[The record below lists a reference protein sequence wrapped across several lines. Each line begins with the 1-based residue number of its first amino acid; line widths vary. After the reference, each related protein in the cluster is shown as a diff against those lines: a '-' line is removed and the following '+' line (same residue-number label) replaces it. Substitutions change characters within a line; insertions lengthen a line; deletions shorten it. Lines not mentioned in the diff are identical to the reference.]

1 MQEKRKNRLYSN
13 FGTVTKG
20 TGLFVSTNA
29 KALVITGFLSGDNS
43 DGERELSDRNR
54 QFPKKLEISLRE
66 SAHGFESHPLRQN
79 KVRPGGADFVLV
91 QNEGIRRARE

>member
-1 MQEKRKNRLYSN
+1 MQEKRKKRLYSN

-66 SAHGFESHPLRQN
+66 TERGLKSLPLRHLRGRKQHSN
-79 KVRPGGADFVLV
+79 PVFSIKVEFDV
-91 QNEGIRRARE
+91 I